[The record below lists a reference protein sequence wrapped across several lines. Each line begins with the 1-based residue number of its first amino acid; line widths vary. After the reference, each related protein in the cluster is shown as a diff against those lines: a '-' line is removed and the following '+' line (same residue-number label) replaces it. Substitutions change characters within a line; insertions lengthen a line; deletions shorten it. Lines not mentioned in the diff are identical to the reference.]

1 MSIHKNSR
9 EFPREFCEW
18 RIPGES
24 PEIPGE
30 FPEIP
35 GEFPEI
41 PGEFPEI
48 PELREFPVAEF
59 PVALL
64 DWPIIIII
72 DGYPEA
78 GRRPLFPS
86 KVDNFNTKINKN

>member
-18 RIPGES
+18 RIPGE
-24 PEIPGE
+24 
-30 FPEIP
+30 
-35 GEFPEI
+35 FPEI

-48 PELREFPVAEF
+48 PERREFPVAEF